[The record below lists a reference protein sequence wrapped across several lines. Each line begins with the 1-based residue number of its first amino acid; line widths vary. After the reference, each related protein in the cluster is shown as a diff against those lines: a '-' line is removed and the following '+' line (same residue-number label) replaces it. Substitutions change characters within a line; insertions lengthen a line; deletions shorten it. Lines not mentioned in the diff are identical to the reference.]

1 MQSLKKAQKRN
12 GLYKIK
18 MPIDLINDRNNF
30 YNYGKIRKKYSVI
43 LFIRDKFSFAIV
55 KISIKIGQ

>member
-55 KISIKIGQ
+55 KISIKIEQ